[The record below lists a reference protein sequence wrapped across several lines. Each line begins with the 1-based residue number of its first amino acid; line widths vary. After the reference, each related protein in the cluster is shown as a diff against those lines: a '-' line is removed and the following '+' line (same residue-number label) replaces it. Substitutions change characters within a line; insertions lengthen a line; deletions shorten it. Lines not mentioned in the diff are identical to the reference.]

1 MKVKI
6 NYLEENKNNDLMQTK
21 NYINIYLF
29 EIKIKEIKLERK
41 IHAPKTNNKEINT
54 IYMLAKQ
61 IKNSLTYNQILDI
74 ITGLLKTVKVNKLD
88 MDLGINLNDP
98 IYNAYIIA
106 LVNALIPLFIVNNN
120 KNINL
125 DNIKY
130 NTFISQKTIF
140 LNIKCELSLSIIRN
154 IFRIFKII
162 IVLIKQKIK
171 EAKNKSKDRVKKK
184 TNEKGIVKEAF
195 N

>member
-1 MKVKI
+1 MGGIVKFKI

-29 EIKIKEIKLERK
+29 GIKIKEIKLERK
-41 IHAPKTNNKEINT
+41 IHAPKTSNKETNT
-54 IYMLAKQ
+54 IYMIAKQ
-61 IKNSLTYNQILDI
+61 IKKSLSYNEILDI
-74 ITGLLKTVKVNKLD
+74 VTGILKTVKIHKLD

-106 LVNALIPLFIVNNN
+106 LINALIPLFIANN

-130 NTFISQKTIF
+130 NTFISEKTLF

-171 EAKNKSKDRVKKK
+171 EVKNKSKDKAKINRQIKK
-184 TNEKGIVKEAF
+184 A
-195 N
+195 

>member
-1 MKVKI
+1 MGGIVKFKI
-6 NYLEENKNNDLMQTK
+6 NYLEENKSSNLIQNK
-21 NYINIYLF
+21 NYIELYLF
-29 EIKIKEIKLERK
+29 GIKIKNIRLERK
-41 IHAPKTNNKEINT
+41 IHAPKTSNKETNT
-54 IYMLAKQ
+54 IYMIAKQ

-106 LVNALIPLFIVNNN
+106 LINALIPLFIVNN

-130 NTFISQKTIF
+130 NTFISEKTLF
-140 LNIKCELSLSIIRN
+140 LNIKCELSISIIRN

-171 EAKNKSKDRVKKK
+171 EAKNKSKDRVKKNRQMK
-184 TNEKGIVKEAF
+184 KA
-195 N
+195 

>member
-6 NYLEENKNNDLMQTK
+6 NYLEENKSSNLIQNK
-21 NYINIYLF
+21 NYIELYLF
-29 EIKIKEIKLERK
+29 GIKIKNIKLERK
-41 IHAPKTNNKEINT
+41 IHAPKTSNKETNT
-54 IYMLAKQ
+54 IYMIAKQ
-61 IKNSLTYNQILDI
+61 IKKSLSYNEILDI
-74 ITGLLKTVKVNKLD
+74 VTGKLKTIKIHKLD
-88 MDLGINLNDP
+88 MNLGINFNDP

-106 LVNALIPLFIVNNN
+106 LINALIPLFIANN

-130 NTFISQKTIF
+130 NTFISEKTLF
-140 LNIKCELSLSIIRN
+140 LNIKCELSISIIRN

-171 EAKNKSKDRVKKK
+171 EKKNKSKDRVKINRQMKK
-184 TNEKGIVKEAF
+184 A
-195 N
+195 

>member
-1 MKVKI
+1 MGGIVKFKI
-6 NYLEENKNNDLMQTK
+6 NYLEENKSSNLIQNK
-21 NYINIYLF
+21 NYIELYLF
-29 EIKIKEIKLERK
+29 GIKIKNIRLERK
-41 IHAPKTNNKEINT
+41 IHAPKTSNKETNT
-54 IYMLAKQ
+54 IYMIAKQ
-61 IKNSLTYNQILDI
+61 IKKSLSYNEILNI
-74 ITGLLKTVKVNKLD
+74 VTGILKTVKIHKLD

-106 LVNALIPLFIVNNN
+106 LINALIPLFIVNN

-130 NTFISQKTIF
+130 NTFISEKTLF
-140 LNIKCELSLSIIRN
+140 LNIKCELSISIIRN

-171 EAKNKSKDRVKKK
+171 EAKNKSKDRVKKNRQMK
-184 TNEKGIVKEAF
+184 KA
-195 N
+195 

>member
-6 NYLEENKNNDLMQTK
+6 NYLEENKSSNLIQNK
-21 NYINIYLF
+21 NYIELYLF
-29 EIKIKEIKLERK
+29 GIKIKNIRLERK
-41 IHAPKTNNKEINT
+41 IHAPKTSNKETNT
-54 IYMLAKQ
+54 IYMIAKQ

-106 LVNALIPLFIVNNN
+106 LINALIPLFIVNN

-130 NTFISQKTIF
+130 NTFISEKTLF
-140 LNIKCELSLSIIRN
+140 LNIKCELSISIIRN

-171 EAKNKSKDRVKKK
+171 EAKNKSKDRVKKNRQMK
-184 TNEKGIVKEAF
+184 KA
-195 N
+195 

>member
-1 MKVKI
+1 MI
-6 NYLEENKNNDLMQTK
+6 
-21 NYINIYLF
+21 
-29 EIKIKEIKLERK
+29 
-41 IHAPKTNNKEINT
+41 
-54 IYMLAKQ
+54 AKQ
-61 IKNSLTYNQILDI
+61 IKKSLSYNEILNI
-74 ITGLLKTVKVNKLD
+74 VTGILKTVKIHKLD

-106 LVNALIPLFIVNNN
+106 LINALIPLFIVNN

-130 NTFISQKTIF
+130 NTFISEKTLF
-140 LNIKCELSLSIIRN
+140 LNIKCELSISIIRN

-171 EAKNKSKDRVKKK
+171 EAKNKSKDRVKKNRQMK
-184 TNEKGIVKEAF
+184 KA
-195 N
+195 

>member
-1 MKVKI
+1 MGGIVKFKI

-29 EIKIKEIKLERK
+29 GIKIKEIKLERK

-61 IKNSLTYNQILDI
+61 IRNSLTYNQILDI
-74 ITGLLKTVKVNKLD
+74 TTGLLKTVKVNKLD

-154 IFRIFKII
+154 IFRIFKVI

-171 EAKNKSKDRVKKK
+171 DVKNKSKDKAKINRQMKK
-184 TNEKGIVKEAF
+184 A
-195 N
+195 

>member
-1 MKVKI
+1 MGGIVKFKI
-6 NYLEENKNNDLMQTK
+6 NYLEENKSSNLIQNK
-21 NYINIYLF
+21 NYIELYLF
-29 EIKIKEIKLERK
+29 GIKIKNIRLERK
-41 IHAPKTNNKEINT
+41 IHAPKTSNKETNT
-54 IYMLAKQ
+54 IYMIAKQ
-61 IKNSLTYNQILDI
+61 IKKSLSYNEILNI
-74 ITGLLKTVKVNKLD
+74 VTGILKTVKIHKLD

-106 LVNALIPLFIVNNN
+106 LINALIPLFIANN

-130 NTFISQKTIF
+130 NTFISEKTLF
-140 LNIKCELSLSIIRN
+140 LNIKCELSISIIRN

-171 EAKNKSKDRVKKK
+171 EAKNKSKDRVKINRQMKK
-184 TNEKGIVKEAF
+184 A
-195 N
+195 

>member
-1 MKVKI
+1 MGGIVKFKI
-6 NYLEENKNNDLMQTK
+6 NYLEENKSSNLIQNK
-21 NYINIYLF
+21 NYIELYLF
-29 EIKIKEIKLERK
+29 GIKIKNIRLERK
-41 IHAPKTNNKEINT
+41 IHAPKTSNKETNT
-54 IYMLAKQ
+54 IYMIAKQ
-61 IKNSLTYNQILDI
+61 IKKSLSYNEILDI
-74 ITGLLKTVKVNKLD
+74 VTGILKTVKIHKLD

-106 LVNALIPLFIVNNN
+106 LINALIPLFIANN

-130 NTFISQKTIF
+130 NTFISEKTLF
-140 LNIKCELSLSIIRN
+140 LNIKCELSISIIRN

-171 EAKNKSKDRVKKK
+171 EAKNKSKDRVKINRQMKK
-184 TNEKGIVKEAF
+184 A
-195 N
+195 

>member
-1 MKVKI
+1 MGGIVKFKI
-6 NYLEENKNNDLMQTK
+6 NDLEENKSSNLIQNK
-21 NYINIYLF
+21 NYIELYLF
-29 EIKIKEIKLERK
+29 GIKIKNIKLERK
-41 IHAPKTNNKEINT
+41 IHAPKTSNKETNT
-54 IYMLAKQ
+54 IYMIAKQ
-61 IKNSLTYNQILDI
+61 IKKSLSYNEILDI
-74 ITGLLKTVKVNKLD
+74 VTGILKTVKIHKLD

-130 NTFISQKTIF
+130 NTFISEKTLF

-171 EAKNKSKDRVKKK
+171 EAKNKSKDRVKKNRQMK
-184 TNEKGIVKEAF
+184 KA
-195 N
+195 

>member
-1 MKVKI
+1 MGGIVKFKI

-29 EIKIKEIKLERK
+29 GIKIKEIKLERK

-140 LNIKCELSLSIIRN
+140 LNIKCELSLSTIRN
-154 IFRIFKII
+154 IFRIFKVI

-171 EAKNKSKDRVKKK
+171 DVKNKSKDKAKINRQMKK
-184 TNEKGIVKEAF
+184 A
-195 N
+195 

>member
-6 NYLEENKNNDLMQTK
+6 NYLEENKTNDLMQTK

-41 IHAPKTNNKEINT
+41 IHAPKTNNKETNT
-54 IYMLAKQ
+54 IYMIAKQ
-61 IKNSLTYNQILDI
+61 IKKSLSYNEILDI
-74 ITGLLKTVKVNKLD
+74 VTGILKTIKIHKLD

-106 LVNALIPLFIVNNN
+106 LINALIPLFIANN

-130 NTFISQKTIF
+130 NTFISEKTLF
-140 LNIKCELSLSIIRN
+140 LNIKCELSISIIRN

-171 EAKNKSKDRVKKK
+171 EKKNKSKDRVKINRQMKK
-184 TNEKGIVKEAF
+184 A
-195 N
+195 

>member
-1 MKVKI
+1 MGGIVKFKI
-6 NYLEENKNNDLMQTK
+6 NYLEENKSSNLIQNK
-21 NYINIYLF
+21 NYIELYLF
-29 EIKIKEIKLERK
+29 GIKIKNIKLERK
-41 IHAPKTNNKEINT
+41 IHAPKTSNKETNT
-54 IYMLAKQ
+54 IYMIAKQ
-61 IKNSLTYNQILDI
+61 IKKSLSYNEILDI
-74 ITGLLKTVKVNKLD
+74 VTGILKTVKIHKLD

-106 LVNALIPLFIVNNN
+106 LINALIPLFIVNN

-130 NTFISQKTIF
+130 NTFISEKTLF

-171 EAKNKSKDRVKKK
+171 EAKNKSKDRVKKNRQMK
-184 TNEKGIVKEAF
+184 KA
-195 N
+195 

>member
-1 MKVKI
+1 MGGIVKFKI
-6 NYLEENKNNDLMQTK
+6 NYLEENKSSNLIQNK
-21 NYINIYLF
+21 NYIELYLF
-29 EIKIKEIKLERK
+29 GIKIKNIKLERK
-41 IHAPKTNNKEINT
+41 IHAPKTNNKETNT
-54 IYMLAKQ
+54 IYMIAKQ
-61 IKNSLTYNQILDI
+61 IKKSLSYNEILDI
-74 ITGLLKTVKVNKLD
+74 VTGILKTVKIHKLD

-106 LVNALIPLFIVNNN
+106 LINALIPLFIVNN

-130 NTFISQKTIF
+130 NTFISEKTLF
-140 LNIKCELSLSIIRN
+140 LNIKCELSISIIRN

-171 EAKNKSKDRVKKK
+171 EAKNKSKDRVKKNRQMK
-184 TNEKGIVKEAF
+184 KA
-195 N
+195 

>member
-29 EIKIKEIKLERK
+29 GIKIKEIKLERK

-106 LVNALIPLFIVNNN
+106 LINALIPLFIANN

-171 EAKNKSKDRVKKK
+171 EKKNKSKDRVKINRQMKK
-184 TNEKGIVKEAF
+184 A
-195 N
+195 

>member
-1 MKVKI
+1 MGGIVKFKI

-29 EIKIKEIKLERK
+29 GIKIKEIKLERK
-41 IHAPKTNNKEINT
+41 IHAPKTSNKETNT
-54 IYMLAKQ
+54 IYMIAKQ
-61 IKNSLTYNQILDI
+61 IKKSLSYNEILDI
-74 ITGLLKTVKVNKLD
+74 VTGILKTVKIHKLD

-106 LVNALIPLFIVNNN
+106 LINALIPLFIANN

-130 NTFISQKTIF
+130 NTFISEKTLF
-140 LNIKCELSLSIIRN
+140 LNIKCELSISIIRN

-184 TNEKGIVKEAF
+184 RQMKKA
-195 N
+195 

>member
-1 MKVKI
+1 MGGIVKFKI
-6 NYLEENKNNDLMQTK
+6 NYLEENKSSNLIQNK
-21 NYINIYLF
+21 NYIELYLF
-29 EIKIKEIKLERK
+29 GIKIKNIRLERK
-41 IHAPKTNNKEINT
+41 IHAPKTSNKETNT
-54 IYMLAKQ
+54 IYMIAKQ

-162 IVLIKQKIK
+162 IVLIKQKNK
-171 EAKNKSKDRVKKK
+171 EVKNKSKDKAKINRQIKK
-184 TNEKGIVKEAF
+184 A
-195 N
+195 

>member
-1 MKVKI
+1 MGGIVKFKI

-29 EIKIKEIKLERK
+29 GIKIKEIKLKRK

-61 IKNSLTYNQILDI
+61 IRNSLTYNQILDI

-154 IFRIFKII
+154 IFRIFKVI

-171 EAKNKSKDRVKKK
+171 DEKNKSKDKAKINRQMKK
-184 TNEKGIVKEAF
+184 A
-195 N
+195 

>member
-6 NYLEENKNNDLMQTK
+6 NYLEENKSSNLIQNK
-21 NYINIYLF
+21 NYIELYLF
-29 EIKIKEIKLERK
+29 GIKIKNIKLERK
-41 IHAPKTNNKEINT
+41 IHAPKTSNKETNT
-54 IYMLAKQ
+54 IYMIAKQ
-61 IKNSLTYNQILDI
+61 IKKSLSYNEILDI
-74 ITGLLKTVKVNKLD
+74 VTGILKTVKIHKLD

-106 LVNALIPLFIVNNN
+106 LINALIPLFIANN

-130 NTFISQKTIF
+130 NTFISEKTLF
-140 LNIKCELSLSIIRN
+140 LNIKCELSISIIRN

-171 EAKNKSKDRVKKK
+171 EVKNKSKDKAKINRQIKK
-184 TNEKGIVKEAF
+184 A
-195 N
+195 

>member
-41 IHAPKTNNKEINT
+41 IHAPKTNNKETNT
-54 IYMLAKQ
+54 IYMIAKQ
-61 IKNSLTYNQILDI
+61 IKKSLSYNEILNI
-74 ITGLLKTVKVNKLD
+74 VTGILKTVKIHKLD

-106 LVNALIPLFIVNNN
+106 LINALIPLFIVNN

-130 NTFISQKTIF
+130 NTFISEKTLF
-140 LNIKCELSLSIIRN
+140 LNIKCELSISIIRN

-171 EAKNKSKDRVKKK
+171 EAKNKSKDRVKKNRQMK
-184 TNEKGIVKEAF
+184 KA
-195 N
+195 

>member
-6 NYLEENKNNDLMQTK
+6 NYLEENKSSNLIQNK
-21 NYINIYLF
+21 NYIELYLF
-29 EIKIKEIKLERK
+29 GTKIKNIKLERK
-41 IHAPKTNNKEINT
+41 IHAPKTSNKETNT
-54 IYMLAKQ
+54 IYMIAKQ
-61 IKNSLTYNQILDI
+61 IKKSLSYNEILDI
-74 ITGLLKTVKVNKLD
+74 VTGILKTVKIHKLD

-106 LVNALIPLFIVNNN
+106 LINALIPLFIANN

-130 NTFISQKTIF
+130 NTFISEKTLF
-140 LNIKCELSLSIIRN
+140 LNIKCELSISIIRN

-171 EAKNKSKDRVKKK
+171 EAKNKSKDRVKINRQMKK
-184 TNEKGIVKEAF
+184 A
-195 N
+195 